1 MTTTEIILLVCVAI
15 GFLWAGFELGMME
28 AQRRTKIIIPASFAD
43 IMNGTHLWKPASEP
57 PDDDRFV
64 FTCVRDN
71 DVPQCIGIACFKNGR
86 WYDDMDE
93 ICFIDYWMDVPSLPK
108 KEDKK

>member
-1 MTTTEIILLVCVAI
+1 MTTIEIILLSVLAFITGLI
-15 GFLWAGFELGMME
+15 GGYQIKALRA
-28 AQRRTKIIIPASFAD
+28 KILISASISDIIE
-43 IMNGTHLWKPASEP
+43 GKHLWKPASEP

-86 WYDDMDE
+86 WYDDMEE

-108 KEDKK
+108 EDKK